1 MTNILSYQKAYN
13 LSNQYYPD
21 FYPNE
26 SFYLKEK
33 FLVPKS
39 LDWQYPTVEGITPTS
54 DFRIQKVRLFYDYYN
69 RDIDR
74 LRRIISDP
82 VKLAECLKGDPTF
95 YTRTIQNINAYDRIH
110 PLAAAKSWK
119 KAARLFFFLEKEY
132 AQTLKETMP
141 ELDLLNQYP
150 NDIIIL
156 RLPRDLESSWKKA
169 AIIAYNY
176 ALNHKDTSPE
186 FRELLVKKAGWLVNE

>member
-1 MTNILSYQKAYN
+1 MNNILSYQKAYN
-13 LSNQYYPD
+13 LSTKYYPD

-26 SFYLKEK
+26 YFYLKEK

-39 LDWQYPTVEGITPTS
+39 LDWQYPTVEGITPAS

-74 LRRIISDP
+74 FRRVISDP
-82 VKLAECLKGDPTF
+82 VKLAECLKEDPTF

-156 RLPRDLESSWKKA
+156 RLPRDLESSWKEAARKA
-169 AIIAYNY
+169 YTLAIN
-176 ALNHKDTSPE
+176 NQKVQEE
-186 FRELLVKKAGWLVNE
+186 FKKLLRERASWLME